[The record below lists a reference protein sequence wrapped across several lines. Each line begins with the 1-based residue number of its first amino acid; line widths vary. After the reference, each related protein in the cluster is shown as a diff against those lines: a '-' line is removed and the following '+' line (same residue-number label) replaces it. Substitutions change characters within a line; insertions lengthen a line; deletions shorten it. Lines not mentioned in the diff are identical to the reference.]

1 MDILDKKISV
11 RMSVMI
17 SVPNVS
23 LSHGT
28 RGRRAVNCKS
38 PSHRGMDFMFQA
50 LGHLALKLLQDAI
63 HYICVLSPLGARS
76 LLCASGDIGSS
87 TD

>member
-1 MDILDKKISV
+1 
-11 RMSVMI
+11 
-17 SVPNVS
+17 
-23 LSHGT
+23 
-28 RGRRAVNCKS
+28 
-38 PSHRGMDFMFQA
+38 MFQA

-87 TD
+87 TDLRNAHRPAFHPFCEMRRGPASHEDIHRHGHSMDK